1 MARLFGKHDRAAAE
15 LMTGRSGHADHIT
28 PYSRGGATD
37 ITNLQLI
44 PADVNRKKGAFH
56 YEPRPWQQEFHQRY
70 AEYQSIGGES
80 FLLVAT
86 PGSGKT
92 HAALHE
98 CQRFCNDYGAHK
110 HRIVII
116 VPSDNLRTKWIED
129 AHKHGLSLG
138 NDPTMIKDGYQ
149 GIVMT
154 YQGMA
159 TSQVYMQ
166 KLCDVRK
173 VMLVCDEV
181 HHCGDENSWGAIL
194 RASFSAAHMRLMMS
208 GTPART
214 DGTPI
219 PFIRYDDEGYFLA
232 DYTYNVAQA
241 TRDGVIRPVAFL
253 HQRGSVSIGNHTVA
267 INKDCTQD
275 DERHLGRLVA
285 SSGAFAREM
294 LQHGRQH
301 VDRLRDCG
309 VSDAAALVVVS
320 DQAAAGSISR
330 LIREMTGE
338 HAEVIV
344 SDESISTTTVD
355 RFRNGRQKWLVAVQK
370 VSEGTDIPRLQVLV
384 WLTNK
389 TTELAFRQIV
399 GRVVRMRDGQE
410 IDEAT
415 VVLPETPTLLNWALT
430 MKSESEQGLRE
441 KQQHEEQREMSER
454 VQVEMLPFTT
464 SYDGSG
470 DAIID
475 DAPVESSDAQ
485 WIAEQAAA
493 CNTSIRTVYQIAQA
507 VEARRNGAITMPSRE
522 EEPRQVQEKRLR
534 DECGVLVKRLARLTA
549 NTDGR
554 SDRIKEIHAEYVKSY
569 GKGQGEMSIDELTR
583 KRDDLQRRIDACGRR
598 A

>member
-1 MARLFGKHDRAAAE
+1 MARFFSKHDRAAAE

-37 ITNLQLI
+37 INNLQLT

-98 CQRFCNDYGAHK
+98 CQRFCNMHGSRM

-116 VPSDNLRTKWIED
+116 VPSDNLRTRWIED

-159 TSQVYMQ
+159 TAHVYMQ
-166 KLCDVRK
+166 KLCADYK

-194 RASFSAAHMRLMMS
+194 RSSFSVAHMRLMMS

-214 DGTPI
+214 DGTAI
-219 PFIRYDDEGYFLA
+219 PFIRYDEQGYFSA
-232 DYTYNVAQA
+232 DYTYGVAEA
-241 TRDGVIRPVAFL
+241 TRDGVIRSVAFL
-253 HQRGSVSIGNHTVA
+253 HHRGSVKIGGHTVA
-267 INKDCTQD
+267 ISKDCTQD

-320 DQAAAGSISR
+320 DQAAAGSMSR

-344 SDESISTTTVD
+344 SDESINTTTVD
-355 RFRNGRQKWLVAVQK
+355 RFRSGRQKWLVAVQK

-430 MKSESEQGLRE
+430 MKSESDRGLYE
-441 KQQHEEQREMSER
+441 KQHREEREMSER
-454 VQVEMLPFTT
+454 IQADMLPFTT

-470 DAIID
+470 DAIIG
-475 DAPVESSDAQ
+475 DASVESADAQ
-485 WIAEQAAA
+485 WMAEQAAL
-493 CNTSIRTVYQIAQA
+493 CNTSIRTVYQITQA
-507 VEARRNGAITMPSRE
+507 MEARRSGVITMESRE

-534 DECGVLVKRLARLTA
+534 EECGRLVKHLARLTA
-549 NTDGR
+549 NADER

-569 GKGQGEMSIDELTR
+569 GKGQGQMSLEELAR
-583 KRDDLQRRIDACGRR
+583 KRDDLMRRIDACGSRT
-598 A
+598 

>member
-1 MARLFGKHDRAAAE
+1 MARFFSKHDRAAAE

-37 ITNLQLI
+37 INNLQLT

-98 CQRFCNDYGAHK
+98 CQRFCNMHGSRM

-116 VPSDNLRTKWIED
+116 VPSDNLRTRWIED

-159 TSQVYMQ
+159 TAHVYMQ
-166 KLCDVRK
+166 KLCADYK

-194 RASFSAAHMRLMMS
+194 RSSFSVAHMRLMMS

-214 DGTPI
+214 DGTAI
-219 PFIRYDDEGYFLA
+219 PFIRYDEHGYFSA
-232 DYTYNVAQA
+232 DYTYGVAEA
-241 TRDGVIRPVAFL
+241 TRDGVIRSVAFL
-253 HQRGSVSIGNHTVA
+253 HHRGSVKIGGHTVS
-267 INKDCTQD
+267 ISKDCTQD

-320 DQAAAGSISR
+320 DQAAAGSMSR

-344 SDESISTTTVD
+344 SDESINTTTVD

-430 MKSESEQGLRE
+430 MKSESDRGLYE
-441 KQQHEEQREMSER
+441 KQHREEREMSER
-454 VQVEMLPFTT
+454 IQADMLPFTT

-470 DAIID
+470 DAIIG
-475 DAPVESSDAQ
+475 DASVESADAQ
-485 WIAEQAAA
+485 WMAEQAAL
-493 CNTSIRTVYQIAQA
+493 CNTSIRTVYQITQA
-507 VEARRNGAITMPSRE
+507 MEARRSGVITMESRE

-534 DECGVLVKRLARLTA
+534 EECGRLVKHLARLTA
-549 NTDGR
+549 NADER

-569 GKGQGEMSIDELTR
+569 GKGQGQMSLEELAR
-583 KRDDLQRRIDACGRR
+583 KRDDLMRRIDACGSRT
-598 A
+598 

>member
-1 MARLFGKHDRAAAE
+1 MARFFGKHERAAAE

-28 PYSRGGATD
+28 PYSRGGATE
-37 ITNLQLI
+37 IGNLQLI

-98 CQRFCNDYGAHK
+98 CQRFCNMHGSRM

-116 VPSDNLRTKWIED
+116 VPSDNLRTRWIED

-159 TSQVYMQ
+159 TAQLYMQ
-166 KLCDVRK
+166 KLCADYK

-181 HHCGDENSWGAIL
+181 HHCGDENSWGSIL
-194 RASFSAAHMRLMMS
+194 RASFSAAQMRLMMS

-214 DGTPI
+214 DGTAI
-219 PFIRYDDEGYFLA
+219 PFIRYDEQGYFSA
-232 DYTYNVAQA
+232 DYTYGVAEA
-241 TRDGVIRPVAFL
+241 TRDGVIRSVAFL
-253 HQRGSVSIGNHTVA
+253 HHRGSVRIGGHTVA
-267 INKDCTQD
+267 ISKDCTQD

-320 DQAAAGSISR
+320 DQPAAGAISR
-330 LIREMTGE
+330 LIGEMTGE

-344 SDESISTTTVD
+344 SDESINTTTVD

-415 VVLPETPTLLNWALT
+415 VVLPETPTLLNYALT
-430 MKSESEQGLRE
+430 MKSESDLGLRE
-441 KQQHEEQREMSER
+441 KQHREEREMSER
-454 VQVEMLPFTT
+454 MHADMLPFTT

-475 DAPVESSDAQ
+475 DAPVESAEAQ
-485 WIAEQAAA
+485 WMAEQAAL

-507 VEARRNGAITMPSRE
+507 MEARRSGVITMQSRQ

-534 DECGVLVKRLARLTA
+534 EECGRLVKHLARLTA
-549 NTDGR
+549 NANER

-569 GKGQGEMSIDELTR
+569 GKGQGQMSLEELAR
-583 KRDDLQRRIDACGRR
+583 KRDDLLRRIDACGSR

>member
-1 MARLFGKHDRAAAE
+1 MARFFGKHDRAAAE

-37 ITNLQLI
+37 INNLQLT

-98 CQRFCNDYGAHK
+98 CQRFCNMHGSRM

-116 VPSDNLRTKWIED
+116 VPSDNLRTRWIED

-159 TSQVYMQ
+159 TAHVYMQ
-166 KLCDVRK
+166 KLCADYK

-194 RASFSAAHMRLMMS
+194 RSSFSVAHMRLMMS

-214 DGTPI
+214 DGTAI
-219 PFIRYDDEGYFLA
+219 PFIRYDEQGYFSA
-232 DYTYNVAQA
+232 DYTYGVAEA
-241 TRDGVIRPVAFL
+241 TRDGVIRSVAFL
-253 HQRGSVSIGNHTVA
+253 HHRGSVKIGGHTVA
-267 INKDCTQD
+267 ISKDCTQD

-320 DQAAAGSISR
+320 DQAAAGSMSR

-344 SDESISTTTVD
+344 SDESINTTTVD

-430 MKSESEQGLRE
+430 MKSESDRGLYE
-441 KQQHEEQREMSER
+441 KQHREEREMSER
-454 VQVEMLPFTT
+454 IQVDMLPFTT

-470 DAIID
+470 DAIIG
-475 DAPVESSDAQ
+475 DASVESADAQ
-485 WIAEQAAA
+485 WMAEQAAL
-493 CNTSIRTVYQIAQA
+493 CNTSIRTVYQITQA
-507 VEARRNGAITMPSRE
+507 MEARRSGVITMESRA

-534 DECGVLVKRLARLTA
+534 EECGRLVKHLARLTA
-549 NTDGR
+549 NADER

-569 GKGQGEMSIDELTR
+569 GKGQGQMSLEELAR
-583 KRDDLQRRIDACGRR
+583 KRDDLMRRIDACGSRT
-598 A
+598 

>member
-1 MARLFGKHDRAAAE
+1 MARFFGKHERAAAE

-28 PYSRGGATD
+28 PYSRGGATE
-37 ITNLQLI
+37 IGNLQLI

-98 CQRFCNDYGAHK
+98 CQRFCNMHGSRM

-116 VPSDNLRTKWIED
+116 VPSDNLRTRWIED

-159 TSQVYMQ
+159 TAQLYMQ
-166 KLCDVRK
+166 KLCADYK

-181 HHCGDENSWGAIL
+181 HHCGDENSWGSIL

-214 DGTPI
+214 DGTAI
-219 PFIRYDDEGYFLA
+219 PFIRYDEQGYFSA
-232 DYTYNVAQA
+232 DYTYGVAEA
-241 TRDGVIRPVAFL
+241 TRDGVIRSVAFL
-253 HQRGSVSIGNHTVA
+253 HHRGSVRIGSHTVA
-267 INKDCTQD
+267 ISKDCTQD

-320 DQAAAGSISR
+320 DQPAAGAISR
-330 LIREMTGE
+330 LICEMTGE

-344 SDESISTTTVD
+344 SDESINTTTVD

-399 GRVVRMRDGQE
+399 GRVVRMRAGQE

-415 VVLPETPTLLNWALT
+415 VVLPETPTLLNYALT
-430 MKSESEQGLRE
+430 MKSESDLGLRE
-441 KQQHEEQREMSER
+441 KQHREEREMSER
-454 VQVEMLPFTT
+454 IHADMLPFTT

-475 DAPVESSDAQ
+475 DAPVESAEAQ
-485 WIAEQAAA
+485 WMAEQAAL

-507 VEARRNGAITMPSRE
+507 MEARRSGVITMQSRQ

-534 DECGVLVKRLARLTA
+534 EECGRLVKHLARLTA
-549 NTDGR
+549 NANER

-569 GKGQGEMSIDELTR
+569 GKGQGQMSLEELAR
-583 KRDDLQRRIDACGRR
+583 KRDDLLRRIDACGSR

>member
-1 MARLFGKHDRAAAE
+1 MARFFGKHDRAAAE

-37 ITNLQLI
+37 INNLQLT

-98 CQRFCNDYGAHK
+98 CQRFCNMHGSRM

-116 VPSDNLRTKWIED
+116 VPSDNLRTRWIED

-159 TSQVYMQ
+159 TAHVYMQ
-166 KLCDVRK
+166 KLCADYK

-194 RASFSAAHMRLMMS
+194 RSSFSVAHMRLMMS

-214 DGTPI
+214 DGTAI
-219 PFIRYDDEGYFLA
+219 PFIRYDEQGYFSA
-232 DYTYNVAQA
+232 DYTYGVAEA
-241 TRDGVIRPVAFL
+241 TRDGVIRSVAFL
-253 HQRGSVSIGNHTVA
+253 HHRGSVKIGGHTVA
-267 INKDCTQD
+267 ISKDCTQD

-320 DQAAAGSISR
+320 DQAAAGSMSR

-344 SDESISTTTVD
+344 SDESINTTTVD

-430 MKSESEQGLRE
+430 MKSESDRGLYE
-441 KQQHEEQREMSER
+441 KQYREEREMSER
-454 VQVEMLPFTT
+454 IQADMLPFTT

-470 DAIID
+470 DAIIG
-475 DAPVESSDAQ
+475 DASVESADAQ
-485 WIAEQAAA
+485 WMAEQAAL
-493 CNTSIRTVYQIAQA
+493 CNTSIRTVYQITQA
-507 VEARRNGAITMPSRE
+507 MEARRSGVITMESRE
-522 EEPRQVQEKRLR
+522 EEPRQMQEKRLR
-534 DECGVLVKRLARLTA
+534 EECGRLVKRLARLTA
-549 NTDGR
+549 NADER

-569 GKGQGEMSIDELTR
+569 GKGQGQMSLEELAR
-583 KRDDLQRRIDACGRR
+583 KRDDLMRRIDACGSRT
-598 A
+598 

>member
-1 MARLFGKHDRAAAE
+1 MARFFSKHDRAAAE

-37 ITNLQLI
+37 INNLQLT

-98 CQRFCNDYGAHK
+98 CQRFCNMHGSRM

-116 VPSDNLRTKWIED
+116 VPSDNLRTRWIED

-159 TSQVYMQ
+159 TAHVYMQ
-166 KLCDVRK
+166 KLCADYK

-194 RASFSAAHMRLMMS
+194 RSSFSVAHMRLMMS

-214 DGTPI
+214 DGTAI
-219 PFIRYDDEGYFLA
+219 PFIRYDEQGYFSA
-232 DYTYNVAQA
+232 DYTYGVAEA
-241 TRDGVIRPVAFL
+241 TRDGVIRSVAFL
-253 HQRGSVSIGNHTVA
+253 HHRGSVKIGGHTVA
-267 INKDCTQD
+267 ISKDCTQD

-320 DQAAAGSISR
+320 DQAAAGSMSR

-344 SDESISTTTVD
+344 SDESINTTTVD

-430 MKSESEQGLRE
+430 MKSESDRGLYE
-441 KQQHEEQREMSER
+441 KQHREEREMSER
-454 VQVEMLPFTT
+454 IQADMLPFTT

-470 DAIID
+470 DAIIG
-475 DAPVESSDAQ
+475 DASVESADAQ
-485 WIAEQAAA
+485 WMAEQAAL
-493 CNTSIRTVYQIAQA
+493 CNTSIRTVYQITQA
-507 VEARRNGAITMPSRE
+507 MEARRSGVITMESRE

-534 DECGVLVKRLARLTA
+534 EECGRLVKHLARLTA
-549 NTDGR
+549 NADER

-569 GKGQGEMSIDELTR
+569 GKGQGQMSLEELAR
-583 KRDDLQRRIDACGRR
+583 KRDDLMRRIDACGSRT
-598 A
+598 